1 MRALLSV
8 LSMLAL
14 GFSLPASAQYA
25 PSGDQSNQTILY
37 GVKKNQPPQG
47 MVIEQGAA
55 NQGIPTSGTQ
65 QMQQLQ
71 KNQAGQYRRGGPD
84 VIYRDQKDKGLTVIT
99 GPNGTTVCRD
109 ASGNVTVCY

>member
-8 LSMLAL
+8 SFLLAL

-25 PSGDQSNQTILY
+25 PPGDQTILY

-71 KNQAGQYRRGGPD
+71 RNQAGQYRRGGPD